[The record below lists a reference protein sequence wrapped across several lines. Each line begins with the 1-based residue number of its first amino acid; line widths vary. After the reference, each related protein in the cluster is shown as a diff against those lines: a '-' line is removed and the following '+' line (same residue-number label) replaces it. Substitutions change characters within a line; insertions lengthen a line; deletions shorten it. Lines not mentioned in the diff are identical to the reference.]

1 MSVRN
6 IIAAVA
12 LLLPTLIYADWT
24 GGVKKPSTIEK
35 EGKTFYEIE
44 SAENLA
50 WLATQ
55 VNKGNPNYN
64 AILKNDVAITSS
76 KVSSETIKWISIGT
90 DSTTFNGVFDGSGYK
105 VSGFYSQGK
114 YAGLFG
120 FIGEGAVV
128 KNLKLDNAL
137 AQGDNGIAG
146 ILAASFG
153 GDSIIDVQVSGT
165 VLADSL
171 AGGLAGQLTGRN
183 FIVHSRSNAKIG
195 SKYYAGGFVGSVKGS
210 VHFYRTVGDCALD
223 SATNTG
229 AVGGFVGYVENK
241 AFFFNDTNVA
251 NIIYGAKQSSSAIGG
266 FVGNSKSISTTQ
278 FEECVNKGNL
288 YGSKKNNMGGFIG
301 NSNGHVNI
309 FTAVNE
315 GKIENGNT
323 CGGFIGNFN
332 ASHAIIRDVVNR
344 GYMDNTASGGIIGT
358 SGNKGSFIDI
368 SNARNNAVLHGNSAA
383 GIVYSFQGDTLLI
396 SKCVN
401 ADSLYATSYN
411 GTSGGIL
418 GFGRGSSN
426 NGRVGYDAYIVI
438 ENCTNEGSISGSG
451 AMGGIVGSIDDDKI
465 IPNTYV
471 KNSKNFAN
479 ISGVYTYG
487 FNGFGVGGIAGY
499 AERAY
504 IQDCINYGKVSADL
518 KGMSDQS
525 YFVGGVAGYAGNVFY
540 SMNEGGVS
548 VHSDSSNYSM
558 SQVVAAGIAG
568 YADSVEYCKNH
579 ADVNFEGQTLGKE
592 TIRAYA
598 AGVVGFAENLVRYCE
613 NEGRVYLDMGEKT
626 YSANAAGV
634 HAGRHGSYSDRP
646 RLGANINKGR
656 VLMNSNSKYIV
667 NDHRNSGAWS
677 AYSYTGDIRDIESGT
692 LSITDSV
699 AVNGILVSGNG
710 MFSGRSCV
718 FYDKNLMPAENDT
731 SPEFAMTTAEMQTE
745 KFAWMLNTCNGKLP
759 NLGLWSQSGKNYP
772 VFADESNHAIY
783 KVTFLDS
790 SKVLSVYTYKIDSSF
805 TNYKG
810 NIITMAEEPDPTD
823 GDEDLKF
830 GYWGLEDYAVT
841 AKSIINADDSLYAMY
856 IPKNSSAGTLSFV
869 DESGNVITSYVV
881 SDNTVT
887 VTLPEAP
894 AKEGHVFVGWYNGS
908 QQVGVAGD
916 KVAPGTIT
924 VLTAKYKPIMY
935 KVSFVS
941 GMKTLQSDSVAYG
954 EMPEYRGE
962 IPACDLD
969 GYEFGGWIPTVA
981 AVTKDAEY
989 WFSCKPIGFSSSSA
1003 ESSSSE
1009 AKSSSSEKSS
1019 SSSAKSSSSEQSY
1032 SSSAEQESSS
1042 SEEHT
1047 TVVMATPQKTFN
1059 LAVNGMTI
1067 ALSNTQGGNV
1077 RIFDAL
1083 GHLVVSKPLSATG
1096 MTAITM
1102 QTSGSYIIRVNGMS
1116 QKVLLK

>member
-12 LLLPTLIYADWT
+12 LLLPTLIYADWV
-24 GGVKKPSTIEK
+24 GGVKKPSVVEK

-90 DSTTFNGVFDGSGYK
+90 DSTTFNGVFDGAGYK

-210 VHFYRTVGDCALD
+210 VHFYRTVGDCVLD
-223 SATNTG
+223 SAANTG

-251 NIIYGAKQSSSAIGG
+251 NIMWGAKQSSSAIGG
-266 FVGNSKSISTTQ
+266 FVGNSKSITTTQ
-278 FEECVNKGNL
+278 FEDCVNKGNL
-288 YGSKKNNMGGFIG
+288 YGSKKNSMGGFMG
-301 NSNGHVNI
+301 YSNGHVNI

-323 CGGFIGNFN
+323 CGGFIGGFN
-332 ASHAIIRDVVNR
+332 ASRAIIRDVVNK
-344 GYMDNTASGGIIGT
+344 GYMNNTASGGIIGT
-358 SGNKGSFIDI
+358 SGAKGSVINI
-368 SNARNNAVLHGNSAA
+368 SNARNNAVLHGTSVA

-401 ADSLYATSYN
+401 ADSLYGAPS
-411 GTSGGIL
+411 GKSGGIL
-418 GFGRGSSN
+418 GFGRGASN
-426 NGRVGYDAYIVI
+426 NGKVGYDAYIVI
-438 ENCTNEGSISGSG
+438 ENCTNEGPVSGSG
-451 AMGGIVGSIDDDKI
+451 SMGGIVGSIDDDNGS
-465 IPNTYV
+465 PNAYV

-479 ISGVYTYG
+479 ISSTYAL
-487 FNGFGVGGIAGY
+487 GVGGIAGY

-504 IQDCINYGKVSADL
+504 IQYCENYGEVKAEL
-518 KGMSDQS
+518 RGMKDEDKP
-525 YFVGGVAGYAGNVFY
+525 YVG
-540 SMNEGGVS
+540 
-548 VHSDSSNYSM
+548 
-558 SQVVAAGIAG
+558 GIAG
-568 YADSVEYCKNH
+568 YCGNVFGSKNEGTVVLNADSTVGTSFVRVSVAGISARADSVEKVLNKGN
-579 ADVNFEGQTLGKE
+579 VTFLGANKGKGLGFV
-592 TIRAYA
+592 ISAS
-598 AGVVGFAENLVRYCE
+598 GIVGNAESLIRYCI
-613 NEGRVYLDMGEKT
+613 NEGRVSIDAGAVVAAADAAGISVEDT
-626 YSANAAGV
+626 YSSEPPIGGANV
-634 HAGRHGSYSDRP
+634 NKGRILVNSANGTLGAWGAYSRTHHFNATLAGSYSLTDSI
-646 RLGANINKGR
+646 AIN
-656 VLMNSNSKYIV
+656 
-667 NDHRNSGAWS
+667 
-677 AYSYTGDIRDIESGT
+677 GT
-692 LSITDSV
+692 LMS
-699 AVNGILVSGNG
+699 GISMSPYYDKN
-710 MFSGRSCV
+710 CV
-718 FYDKNLMPAENDT
+718 FYDKNLLPVINEDLPQYAL
-731 SPEFAMTTAEMQTE
+731 ATAEMQTE
-745 KFAWMLNTCNGKLP
+745 KFAWMLNTCDGTLP
-759 NLGLWSQSGKNYP
+759 NLGLWSQQGKNYP
-772 VFADESNHAIY
+772 VFADESNHAVY

-810 NIITMAEEPDPTD
+810 NIIKMPDAPDPTD

-869 DESGNVITSYVV
+869 DESGNVIISYVV

-981 AVTKDAEY
+981 AVTRDAEY
-989 WFSCKPIGFSSSSA
+989 WFSCKPIGFSSSS
-1003 ESSSSE
+1003 EQ
-1009 AKSSSSEKSS
+1009 SS
-1019 SSSAKSSSSEQSY
+1019 SSSAEQK
-1032 SSSAEQESSS
+1032 SSS

-1047 TVVMATPQKTFN
+1047 TVVMATPQKAFN

-1096 MTAITM
+1096 TTAITM
-1102 QTSGSYIIRVNGMS
+1102 QTPGSYIVRVNGLS
-1116 QKVLLK
+1116 DVVTLK

>member
-1 MSVRN
+1 MLKKL
-6 IIAAVA
+6 IAAILFVCPLA
-12 LLLPTLIYADWT
+12 FADWT

-90 DSTTFNGVFDGSGYK
+90 DSTTFNGVFDGAGYK

-266 FVGNSKSISTTQ
+266 FVGESKSISTTQ

-288 YGSKKNNMGGFIG
+288 YGSKKNSMGGFMG
-301 NSNGHVNI
+301 FSNGHVNI

-315 GKIENGNT
+315 GKIENGGT
-323 CGGFIGNFN
+323 CGGFIGGFYE
-332 ASHAIIRDVVNR
+332 SHAVIRDVVNR
-344 GYMDNTASGGIIGT
+344 GYMNNSVSGGIIGG
-358 SGNKGSFIDI
+358 SGAKWSFIDI

-540 SMNEGGVS
+540 SMNEGRVS

-613 NEGRVYLDMGEKT
+613 NEGRIYLDMGEKT

-731 SPEFAMTTAEMQTE
+731 LPEFAMTTAEMQTE

-810 NIITMAEEPDPTD
+810 HIITMAEEPDPTD
-823 GDEDLKF
+823 GDEDLQF
-830 GYWGLEDYAVT
+830 GFWAYGDSAIS
-841 AKSIINADDSLYAMY
+841 AKTIINGDYELYATY
-856 IPKNSSAGTLSFV
+856 VPKGSVLQTVVFKTEDGDIVAEFV
-869 DESGNVITSYVV
+869 LAEGV
-881 SDNTVT
+881 SE
-887 VTLPEAP
+887 VTLPNAP
-894 AKEGHVFVGWYNGS
+894 AKVGYRFIGWYNGT
-908 QQVGVAGD
+908 QKLGLTGD
-916 KVAPGTIT
+916 KVSVGSAKTL
-924 VLTAKYKPIMY
+924 VAKYEALLYRIA
-935 KVSFVS
+935 FIT
-941 GMKTLQSDSVAYG
+941 GMDTLQVDSVAYG
-954 EMPEYRGE
+954 KTPEYRGKTPMGQLE
-962 IPACDLD
+962 
-969 GYEFGGWIPTVA
+969 GFEFSGWIPAIAPVSG
-981 AVTKDAEY
+981 DAEY
-989 WFSCKPIGFSSSSA
+989 WAAFSPISSSSA
-1003 ESSSSE
+1003 ASSSSV
-1009 AKSSSSEKSS
+1009 ASSSSISSSSVASSSSVVAS
-1019 SSSAKSSSSEQSY
+1019 SSSA
-1032 SSSAEQESSS
+1032 AESSS

-1047 TVVMATPQKTFN
+1047 TVVLNAVKPAFN
-1059 LAVNGMTI
+1059 LAVDGMT
-1067 ALSNTQGGNV
+1067 LMLTNVQGGVV
-1077 RIFDAL
+1077 RIFDSL
-1083 GHLVVSKPLSATG
+1083 GHLVAMKSLAGT
-1096 MTAITM
+1096 TTNITL
-1102 QTSGSYIIRVNGMS
+1102 QTPGNYIVRVNGIS
-1116 QKVLLK
+1116 QSVTLK

>member
-1 MSVRN
+1 MLKKL
-6 IIAAVA
+6 IAAILFVCPLA
-12 LLLPTLIYADWT
+12 FADWT

-90 DSTTFNGVFDGSGYK
+90 DSTTFNGVFDGAGYK

-251 NIIYGAKQSSSAIGG
+251 NIIWGAKQSSSAIGG

-368 SNARNNAVLHGNSAA
+368 SNARNNAVLHGYSVA
-383 GIVYSFQGDTLLI
+383 GIVYSFEGDTLLI

-401 ADSLYATSYN
+401 TDSLYATSYK

-426 NGRVGYDAYIVI
+426 NGKIGYDAYIVI
-438 ENCTNEGSISGSG
+438 ENCTNEGSISGRG

-471 KNSKNFAN
+471 KKSKNFGN
-479 ISGVYTYG
+479 ISSDYTYI
-487 FNGFGVGGIAGY
+487 FNGVGGIAGY

-518 KGMSDQS
+518 KGMTEEM
-525 YFVGGVAGYAGNVFY
+525 YFVGGVAGYAGNVFH
-540 SMNEGGVS
+540 SINEGGVS
-548 VHSDSSNYSM
+548 VHSDSSKYSFKAE
-558 SQVVAAGIAG
+558 VIVAGIAG
-568 YADSVEYCKNH
+568 NADSIEYCKNK
-579 ADVNFEGQTLGKE
+579 ADVSFVGQTQGE
-592 TIRAYA
+592 EFVRAYA
-598 AGVVGFAENLVRYCE
+598 AGVVGFAESLVRLCE
-613 NEGRVYLDMGEKT
+613 NEGRVYLDMGEKA
-626 YSANAAGV
+626 SAANAAGV
-634 HAGRHGSYSDRP
+634 YVGRSSSYP

-656 VLMNSNSKYIV
+656 VLLKSNSIQV
-667 NDHRNSGAWS
+667 VDDHWNSGAWS
-677 AYSYTGDIRDIESGT
+677 AYSYVANAAIESGT

-699 AVNGILVSGNG
+699 AINGTLVPGNG
-710 MFSGRSCV
+710 MRLNQRNCV
-718 FYDKNLMPAENDT
+718 YYDKMLRPAENDT
-731 SPEFAMTTAEMQTE
+731 LPEFAMTTAEMQTE

-823 GDEDLKF
+823 GDEDLQF
-830 GYWGLEDYAVT
+830 GFWAYGDSAIS
-841 AKSIINADDSLYAMY
+841 AKTIINGDYELYATY
-856 IPKNSSAGTLSFV
+856 VPKGSVLQTVVFKTEDGDIVAEFV
-869 DESGNVITSYVV
+869 LAEGV
-881 SDNTVT
+881 SE
-887 VTLPEAP
+887 VTLPNAP
-894 AKEGHVFVGWYNGS
+894 AKVGYRFIGWYNGT
-908 QQVGVAGD
+908 QKLGLTGD
-916 KVAPGTIT
+916 KVSVGSAKTL
-924 VLTAKYKPIMY
+924 VAKYEALLYRIA
-935 KVSFVS
+935 FIT
-941 GMKTLQSDSVAYG
+941 GMDTLQVDSVAYG
-954 EMPEYRGE
+954 KTPEYRGKTPMGQLE
-962 IPACDLD
+962 GFEFSGWVPAIAPVS
-969 GYEFGGWIPTVA
+969 G
-981 AVTKDAEY
+981 DAEY
-989 WFSCKPIGFSSSSA
+989 WAAFSPISSSSA
-1003 ESSSSE
+1003 ASSSSV
-1009 AKSSSSEKSS
+1009 ASSSSISSSSVASSSSVVAS
-1019 SSSAKSSSSEQSY
+1019 SSSA
-1032 SSSAEQESSS
+1032 AESSS

-1047 TVVMATPQKTFN
+1047 IVVLNAVKPAFN
-1059 LAVNGMTI
+1059 LAVDGMT
-1067 ALSNTQGGNV
+1067 LMLTNVQGGVV
-1077 RIFDAL
+1077 RIFDSL
-1083 GHLVVSKPLSATG
+1083 GHLVTAKSLADAT
-1096 MTAITM
+1096 TSITL
-1102 QTSGSYIIRVNGMS
+1102 QTPGSYIVRMNGMS
-1116 QKVLLK
+1116 KIVSLK